1 MFDFLNRI
9 DTQFFLFL
17 NGQNSP
23 AWDIIMWQLSKIAIW
38 FPLYAVIIFFIFK
51 KLKWQGFI
59 TFFILLLLILIAD
72 QGSVQL
78 FKNVFHRLRPCHQ
91 PELSGLVHLVNGKCG
106 GQFGFVSSHA
116 ANTFSLAMFLTLFF
130 KHRTFSCFIFLWAAL
145 VSYSRIYLGVHY
157 PFDIL
162 GGAVFGSIVAYA
174 LFQLH
179 EFVLMKYFTKKKP
192 H

>member
-1 MFDFLNRI
+1 MLDFLNRI
-9 DTQFFLFL
+9 DTQLFLYL

-23 AWDIIMWQLSKIAIW
+23 TWDIIMWQLSKVAIW
-38 FPLYAVIIFFIFK
+38 FPLYAIILFFIFR

-59 TFFILLLLILIAD
+59 TFAILLILLLITD

-91 PELSGLVHLVNGKCG
+91 PELLGLVHLVNGKCG
-106 GQFGFVSSHA
+106 GQYGFVSSHA
-116 ANTFSLAMFLTLFF
+116 ADTFSLAMFLTLLF
-130 KHRTFSCFIFLWAAL
+130 KNRIFSGFIFFWASV

-162 GGAVFGSIVAYA
+162 GGAVFGLIAAYA

-179 EFVLMKYFTKKKP
+179 QLVLMKYFTKKKA
-192 H
+192 